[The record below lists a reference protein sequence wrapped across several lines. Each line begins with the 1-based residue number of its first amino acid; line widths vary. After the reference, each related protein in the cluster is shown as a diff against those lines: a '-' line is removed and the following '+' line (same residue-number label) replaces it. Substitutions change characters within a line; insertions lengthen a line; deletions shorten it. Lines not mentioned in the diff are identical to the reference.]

1 MTEVQITIQLPD
13 QVESMEQLEAVID
26 AKGQQIKPQLFEHQL
41 ASLIQRQKP
50 VVEAVACSEYQKKS
64 NFQRLPTALT
74 KDQIRPCFL
83 YPTAVEVPTLWPIIP
98 AEQWLPGRF
107 EGFSRSQ
114 YQPRSEASC
123 DSLCRRLA
131 LSTSPAKYS
140 AADRRLHQSRT
151 NPSTLFAGSG

>member
-1 MTEVQITIQLPD
+1 MTQVQIRVQLPD
-13 QVESMEQLEAVID
+13 QVGSMEQLEALID

-50 VVEAVACSEYQKKS
+50 VAEVVACPEYQKKS

-74 KDQIRPCFL
+74 KDQIRTCFL
-83 YPTAVEVPTLWPIIP
+83 CPTAVEVPTLWPIIP

-114 YQPRSEASC
+114 Y
-123 DSLCRRLA
+123 
-131 LSTSPAKYS
+131 
-140 AADRRLHQSRT
+140 
-151 NPSTLFAGSG
+151 

>member
-1 MTEVQITIQLPD
+1 MTQVQIRVQLPD
-13 QVESMEQLEAVID
+13 QVESKEQLEALID

-50 VVEAVACSEYQKKS
+50 VAEVVACPEYQKKS

-74 KDQIRPCFL
+74 KDQIRTYFL
-83 YPTAVEVPTLWPIIP
+83 CPAAAEVPTLWSIIP

-114 YQPRSEASC
+114 Y
-123 DSLCRRLA
+123 
-131 LSTSPAKYS
+131 
-140 AADRRLHQSRT
+140 
-151 NPSTLFAGSG
+151 